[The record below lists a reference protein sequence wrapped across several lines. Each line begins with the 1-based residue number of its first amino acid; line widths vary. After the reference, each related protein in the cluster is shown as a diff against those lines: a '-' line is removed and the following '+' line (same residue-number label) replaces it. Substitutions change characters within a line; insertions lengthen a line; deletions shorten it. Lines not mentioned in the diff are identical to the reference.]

1 MSCPCPHCC
10 RCPSHSPTTSSCPPA
25 APSSHRLPPILP
37 IPRHLALAATASIC
51 HPHRHHLHSVCG
63 LHPRFL
69 NVCMPSACL
78 ACALFVLPIA
88 IFLRPISYGYNLTFA
103 HSLHYLLLYDV
114 HSLATCPSSV
124 LCTTISSCLY
134 MAPPASITSLHC
146 CCLTSACCV
155 CLPLHTAFAHCPY
168 LTHAVSD
175 IQFPST
181 ITSFSTS
188 TTCSQLKFDP
198 SFCLGMFAGFV
209 CIL

>member
-1 MSCPCPHCC
+1 MSCLCLHCR
-10 RCPSHSPTTSSCPPA
+10 RCPSHSPTTLSCLPA
-25 APSSHRLPPILP
+25 TPSFHCLLPILP
-37 IPRHLALAATASIC
+37 IPCHLALAATASIRR
-51 HPHRHHLHSVCG
+51 PYRHHLHSMCS
-63 LHPRFL
+63 LHPQFL
-69 NVCMPSACL
+69 NVCMPFACS
-78 ACALFVLPIA
+78 ACALFVLPTA
-88 IFLRPISYGYNLTFA
+88 IFSWPISHGYNLISV
-103 HSLHYLLLYDV
+103 HSLHYPLLYDV
-114 HSLATCPSSV
+114 HSLTTCPSSV

-146 CCLTSACCV
+146 CRLTSACCV

-188 TTCSQLKFDP
+188 TTHSQLKFDP